1 MLASMRSRAAVLAV
15 LSLLSM
21 GGAGCGDSTA
31 PLPAGHYGLQFVN
44 EVPPPL
50 PLNIVGDLETVL
62 LGEELVLRGDGTGW
76 RRTYTGR
83 RPVGSA
89 AVPAPD
95 EVVPV
100 ELVYRE
106 VGGAFEIDRA
116 EPCPP
121 NALCVGPDLA
131 TPTANGL
138 AVVSPRFAAGSDL
151 RFQEIVVED

>member
-1 MLASMRSRAAVLAV
+1 
-15 LSLLSM
+15 
-21 GGAGCGDSTA
+21 
-31 PLPAGHYGLQFVN
+31 VN

-50 PLNIVGDLETVL
+50 PLNVVGDEETVL

-89 AVPAPD
+89 AIPTPD
-95 EVVPV
+95 DVAPV
-100 ELVYRE
+100 ELAYRE

-116 EPCPP
+116 IPCPP

-131 TPTANGL
+131 TPMANGL
-138 AVVSPRFAAGSDL
+138 AVVSPRFAAGSEL
-151 RFQEIVVED
+151 YFQRIVLED